1 MKEKDFID
9 KYMFRIIGPV
19 LGFGMSLFPLDLL
32 EKPSPEIFYEN
43 KNLVNKIEYSN
54 QANNYL
60 KKIDCLYLVSL
71 VDLKRDSLEFKKKD
85 LQNTFEY
92 QVWEERERK
101 RKGNTALVFGF
112 GLLGGFVV
120 GNYFDRKKLKKNEK

>member
-60 KKIDCLYLVSL
+60 KKIDCLYIVSL

-101 RKGNTALVFGF
+101 RKGNTALVLGF